1 MCVCVCVS
9 GIFYAFLAARL
20 TCCRSLPPSPSTMF
34 PLSSDTDLIL
44 SPEACG
50 SAKEVVVRSLD
61 WSCSTYFKNSCRL
74 VLRRR
79 LAISINSS
87 WCCWLALIDALFVL
101 LLLMFMM
108 LMLIMILMIRL
119 FNACVSKDFFFL
131 VSFADTHTRSMM
143 RENREQEQPS
153 QERDGRGRNLVSKVS
168 R

>member
-1 MCVCVCVS
+1 MCVCVCVCVCVS

-108 LMLIMILMIRL
+108 LMLLMLLML
-119 FNACVSKDFFFL
+119 FNGCVSKDFFFG
-131 VSFADTHTRSMM
+131 FFCRYTHSLN
-143 RENREQEQPS
+143 EEREQRTRTTITG
-153 QERDGRGRNLVSKVS
+153 ERW
-168 R
+168 

>member
-1 MCVCVCVS
+1 MCVC
-9 GIFYAFLAARL
+9 IRYLYAFLAAKV

-44 SPEACG
+44 SSEACG
-50 SAKEVVVRSLD
+50 SAKEVVRSLD

-87 WCCWLALIDALFVL
+87 WCWLALIDALFVL
-101 LLLMFMM
+101 LLLMLMM
-108 LMLIMILMIRL
+108 LMLLLMMLLFLMLMIRL
-119 FNACVSKDFFFL
+119 FNACVSKDFFFGGF
-131 VSFADTHTRSMM
+131 FADTHSLND
-143 RENREQEQPS
+143 EREQNNHHR
-153 QERDGRGRNLVSKVS
+153 RDGRGRNLVSKVS

>member
-1 MCVCVCVS
+1 MASNRVCVCVCVS

-101 LLLMFMM
+101 LLLMLMM
-108 LMLIMILMIRL
+108 LMLIMILMLMMLVVMIRL
-119 FNACVSKDFFFL
+119 FNGCVSKDFFFG
-131 VSFADTHTRSMM
+131 FFCRYTHSLND
-143 RENREQEQPS
+143 EREQRTTITR
-153 QERDGRGRNLVSKVS
+153 ERW
-168 R
+168 